1 MPARPRLIL
10 LLTLALAL
18 AGCGATYVSPTVS
31 GAGSDVDVRVVPMTR
46 ETVLVANRAPYAPRS
61 LPAYLRQGAG
71 AGTGAGQV
79 PGLGALPASPEVPNL
94 RPGALE
100 LRPPPPARNGAYRIG
115 MGDVLRLAVRA
126 QSATPGGDTADSVAQ
141 LYTVRDDGGI
151 GIPTVGTVQIG
162 GMTIDEAEA
171 RLFRRFLDAG
181 IDPAFSLEIAE
192 YNSARIAVGG
202 EVGTPRVIPVALN
215 MPTLDQALIMAGGIR
230 VAAPEYASIR
240 IFRDGQL
247 YQIPLRSYESD
258 PALRG
263 QKLQVGDAVF
273 VDESYDLDRAQTYF
287 AQQLELAQLRGQA
300 RATALANLSAE
311 VALRRAA
318 LSEQRELFAQRTDL
332 DAEERDYVYL
342 AGEVATQSRFALPYD
357 RQASLA
363 DVLYG
368 SGGFRTETGN
378 PAHIY
383 VLRASTNPAEF
394 GAVTAWNLDA
404 SNAAN
409 LTIAAAM
416 EMRPDDIV
424 FIEEQPI
431 TRWNRALQ
439 QVFPSLINVAA
450 GSL

>member
-1 MPARPRLIL
+1 MIRLLPTLAVTL
-10 LLTLALAL
+10 LLAA
-18 AGCGATYVSPTVS
+18 CGATYISPTVTGG
-31 GAGSDVDVRVVPMTR
+31 GADVDVRVVPMTR

-61 LPAYLRQGAG
+61 LPAYLRQG
-71 AGTGAGQV
+71 TGGGQLQGLGGLPTPPQV
-79 PGLGALPASPEVPNL
+79 PDL
-94 RPGALE
+94 RPSDIE
-100 LRPPPPARNGAYRIG
+100 FRPPPPARNGAYRINA
-115 MGDVLRLAVRA
+115 GDVLRLAVRA
-126 QSATPGGDTADSVAQ
+126 PSGSSLPAESTESVVQ
-141 LYTVRDDGGI
+141 QYTVRDDGGI

-162 GMTIDEAEA
+162 GMTISEAEA
-171 RLFRRFLDAG
+171 QLFQRFLDAG
-181 IDPAFSLEIAE
+181 IDPAFSLEVAQ

-202 EVGTPRVIPVALN
+202 DVGRPSILPVSIN
-215 MPTLDQALIMAGGIR
+215 VPTLDEALIAAGGIE
-230 VAAPEYASIR
+230 VASPEYASIR
-240 IFRDGQL
+240 IFRDGAL
-247 YQIPLRSYESD
+247 YQIPLRVYQND

-263 QKLQVGDAVF
+263 QKLQVGDAIF
-273 VDESYDLDRAQTYF
+273 VDSSYDLDRAQAYF
-287 AQQLELAQLRGQA
+287 TQQLELARLRGQA
-300 RATALANLSAE
+300 RETALANLQTE
-311 VALRRAA
+311 IALRRAA
-318 LSEQRELFAQRTDL
+318 LDEQRELFAVRTDL

-368 SGGFRTETGN
+368 SGGFETETGN